1 MPERFPTVMPTSSQ
15 TRSVTAEGATD
26 PLSKS
31 SQVDPGILRGRSR
44 SEFVYE
50 ALRTAIREGRFGR
63 GERIREESVARWL
76 GVSRTPVRE
85 ALQRLQERGMLQMAL
100 GRGLVTVELSR
111 QQTLELYALRET
123 LEGLAARFAAQHAV
137 ESEIALL
144 HRLLDDFLAA
154 GDDAKLLA
162 RINRRLH
169 QAIYDAAHNRYLLQM
184 LDELHEFLALLGD
197 TTFVLAERRHQ
208 ANLEHRELV
217 AAIEARDPARAEAA
231 AREHIRRAQ
240 QTRLEMVFDGS

>member
-1 MPERFPTVMPTSSQ
+1 MPNFSEAGA
-15 TRSVTAEGATD
+15 VTGEVAFDSLGKAAHLD
-26 PLSKS
+26 AA
-31 SQVDPGILRGRSR
+31 ILRGRSR

-63 GERIREESVARWL
+63 GERIREEGIARSL

-85 ALQRLQERGMLQMAL
+85 ALQRLQERGMLQMAP

-111 QQTLELYALRET
+111 QQTMELYAVRET

-137 ESEIALL
+137 EIEISLL
-144 HRLLDDFLAA
+144 HRLLDDFQAA
-154 GDDAKLLA
+154 GEDAELLA
-162 RINRRLH
+162 RINRQLH

-184 LDELHEFLALLGD
+184 LNELHEFLALLGG
-197 TTFVLAERRHQ
+197 TTFVLDERRRQ
-208 ANLEHRELV
+208 ANLEHRKLV
-217 AAIEARDPARAEAA
+217 AAIEARDPARAEEA

-240 QTRLEMVFDGS
+240 QSRLEVAFGGR

>member
-1 MPERFPTVMPTSSQ
+1 MPSPSPVRGL
-15 TRSVTAEGATD
+15 TAEGAAD
-26 PLSKS
+26 ASPKAPH
-31 SQVDPGILRGRSR
+31 VDAAILRGRSR

-50 ALRTAIREGRFGR
+50 ALRAAIREGRFGR
-63 GERIREESVARWL
+63 GERIREESIARSL

-85 ALQRLQERGMLQMAL
+85 ALQRLQERGMLQMAP

-111 QQTLELYALRET
+111 QQTLELYAVRET
-123 LEGLAARFAAQHAV
+123 LEGLAARFAAQHAG
-137 ESEIALL
+137 ESEISLL
-144 HRLLDDFLAA
+144 HRLLDDFEAA
-154 GDDAKLLA
+154 GEDAQLLA

-184 LDELHEFLALLGD
+184 LNELHEFLTLLGG
-197 TTFVLAERRHQ
+197 TTFVLEERRQQ

-217 AAIEARDPARAEAA
+217 AAIEARDPARAEEA

-240 QTRLEMVFDGS
+240 QARLKMAFENR